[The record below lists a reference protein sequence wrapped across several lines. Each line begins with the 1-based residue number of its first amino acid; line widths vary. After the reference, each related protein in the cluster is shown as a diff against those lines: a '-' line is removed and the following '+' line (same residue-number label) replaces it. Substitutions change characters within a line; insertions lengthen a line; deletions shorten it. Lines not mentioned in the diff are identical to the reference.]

1 MFKDYSPIK
10 NKVEKIRESRDG
22 SRFRTWDFLWHAIN
36 SHLMNVYE
44 DENLADITKSFASG
58 SVPGAPAFKGK
69 RKKSKT
75 PNKKPGGAA
84 GVVQGAPFNK
94 KGGGPPPKGPKAV
107 PKDATAIAMA
117 KKHEERTLQEKK
129 LIACKFEVMNNCKA
143 GNQCEYSHAK
153 AKIDAARAKL
163 QKKTPAT
170 PAPPAPA
177 PVKPGRQPSPK
188 ADPKGKNQ
196 NHPPPPTK
204 PTGAAVAPR
213 RTRSRGG
220 RGSGNNAAVAGVAA
234 ALGLVPEGEQQQ
246 Q

>member
-1 MFKDYSPIK
+1 
-10 NKVEKIRESRDG
+10 
-22 SRFRTWDFLWHAIN
+22 
-36 SHLMNVYE
+36 MNVYE
-44 DENLADITKSFASG
+44 DENLADITKSLASG
-58 SVPGAPAFKGK
+58 SVPGAPAPKGK
-69 RKKSKT
+69 RKKSKPP
-75 PNKKPGGAA
+75 PNKKPGGAP
-84 GVVQGAPFNK
+84 GLVQGAPFNK

-163 QKKTPAT
+163 QKRTPAT

-188 ADPKGKNQ
+188 ADPKGKN
-196 NHPPPPTK
+196 HPPPPTK
-204 PTGAAVAPR
+204 PPGAAAAPR
-213 RTRSRGG
+213 RARSRGG
-220 RGSGNNAAVAGVAA
+220 RGSGNSAAVAGVAA
-234 ALGLVPEGEQQQ
+234 ALGLVPEGEQSDK
-246 Q
+246 